1 MDKDRLNKAVF
12 DFLTEIIDIIKEN
25 NEVTFA
31 VFTDAESSYRHVKSL
46 DAFLAL
52 EAIANDQ
59 DVRNLL
65 KHGDPDARFE
75 SSGDALEWYRTK
87 IWQIIDDYGIDLDL
101 AVR

>member
-1 MDKDRLNKAVF
+1 MDKERLNKAILN
-12 DFLTEIIDIIKEN
+12 FLNEMIDIIKEN

-31 VFTDAESSYRHVKSL
+31 IFTDAESTYRHVKSL

-59 DVRNLL
+59 EVRNLL
-65 KHGDPDARFE
+65 KHGDPDSRFE
-75 SSGDALEWYRTK
+75 SSEDALEWYRSR

-101 AVR
+101 AVS